1 MPASDQTLSTIVI
14 GLFTA
19 LTTFAVLYLIARGS
33 TTTHDDDAD
42 Q

>member
-1 MPASDQTLSTIVI
+1 MATVVI

-19 LTTFAVLYLIARGS
+19 VTTLAVLYLIARGS
-33 TTTHDDDAD
+33 KTGHDDDPD

>member
-1 MPASDQTLSTIVI
+1 MSTIVI

-19 LTTFAVLYLIARGS
+19 VTTLVVLYLIARAS
-33 TTTHDDDAD
+33 HTERDNESD